1 MRLGSLPKF
10 IHPSRRDEPVSRNT
24 PRRTLWLALV
34 SASLGCDSVFTEPF
48 AYGAV
53 DVTVTLPDD
62 RGVPGLDL
70 TLYSGSRHHAYAV
83 TDSTGAARFEFVPE
97 GPLGVSIA
105 PDPTFRPAA
114 HPDGYYQT
122 FRMREGQEV
131 GVDFEFIDTRGTI
144 EVLVATE
151 SGTLLPGQTVELY
164 NAWEGLARA
173 ETDEHGRVVFEFL
186 PRGDFGVRVV
196 ASPTCEIRPDRAFQD
211 GLVVE
216 AGERFE
222 VTIVL
227 ENC

>member
-105 PDPTFRPAA
+105 PVTGSGATPAC
-114 HPDGYYQT
+114 T
-122 FRMREGQEV
+122 SR
-131 GVDFEFIDTRGTI
+131 
-144 EVLVATE
+144 VLKCW
-151 SGTLLPGQTVELY
+151 S
-164 NAWEGLARA
+164 GLAMGCGLLVGS
-173 ETDEHGRVVFEFL
+173 GRKS
-186 PRGDFGVRVV
+186 
-196 ASPTCEIRPDRAFQD
+196 A
-211 GLVVE
+211 
-216 AGERFE
+216 RF
-222 VTIVL
+222 
-227 ENC
+227 